1 MSKNVKS
8 LKYTPINKN
17 VFKMIFKGLGK
28 IKPLVQDFKSY
39 KSNQYIYVCALKP
52 YCTQFGGAGVTVLS
66 P

>member
-1 MSKNVKS
+1 MSKKCKILEVHADQ
-8 LKYTPINKN
+8 KN

-28 IKPLVQDFKSY
+28 MKPLVQDFKSY
-39 KSNQYIYVCALKP
+39 KSNYYIHVCTLKL